1 MSCRQEVITPELAMQ
16 VIGVRDIFFIKIF
29 FLTAA
34 EVAVC
39 EREYGCIACQLVLSF
54 TSSVK
59 RVSSFTFLNL

>member
-1 MSCRQEVITPELAMQ
+1 VSCKQEVVTPELAMQ

-39 EREYGCIACQLVLSF
+39 EREYGCICLSAAF
-54 TSSVK
+54 NYFICEK
-59 RVSSFTFLNL
+59 R